1 MSKTQKIVDAP
12 RILEDLTQTEDH
24 GKVEGTLSQEQLD
37 DLEIE
42 QQIALPASVVG
53 RKYKVKYR
61 DRARAN
67 GERSKAAKRSTWD
80 WLAATLAQEVL
91 DQKSKLK
98 VDDFLAI
105 LDANGVDHSR
115 WTNRSPGWEGR
126 LRMTGSLALRRV
138 VAEAGELFLPDGE
151 ALVVPEEELLR
162 LRAKFDL

>member
-1 MSKTQKIVDAP
+1 MGK
-12 RILEDLTQTEDH
+12 ILEDLRDTASNIAITETMDAAT
-24 GKVEGTLSQEQLD
+24 GQEMLD

-42 QQIALPASVVG
+42 HQIQLPASVVG

-80 WLAATLAQEVL
+80 WLAETLAAEVL
-91 DQKSKLK
+91 NEKAKLR

-138 VAEAGELFLPDGE
+138 VAEAGVLWLADGE
-151 ALVVPEEELLR
+151 ELVVPEEELLR
-162 LRAKFDL
+162 LRAKYDL